1 MFFAFELKIFPNL
14 YIIIIFRL
22 GIIRKEIINIWFRF
36 GFFDL
41 IFCLILLLNLIQEY
55 FILSYIMPYIMRY

>member
-36 GFFDL
+36 GYL
-41 IFCLILLLNLIQEY
+41 I
-55 FILSYIMPYIMRY
+55 

>member
-36 GFFDL
+36 GYLIWFFV
-41 IFCLILLLNLIQEY
+41 
-55 FILSYIMPYIMRY
+55 